1 MTLPEQPRLATED
14 AAMYKLKA
22 GYRVTGSQR

>member
-14 AAMYKLKA
+14 APVHKLKA
-22 GYRVTGSQR
+22 SYRVTEPQQ